1 MLRRVSVAVPRR
13 SSRGFTL
20 IELLAVLAVLAVLA
34 TIAIPVAEVTVQRQK
49 EADLRIALREVR
61 SAIDAYKKAYDE
73 GRIARTIN
81 SNGYPVTLAALV
93 DGIEDARDPKKSRM
107 YFLRRIPQDP
117 MAASAASDPMESW
130 GKRSYASGPEEPKEG
145 SDVFDIYSRSTRIG
159 LNGVPY
165 TRW

>member
-1 MLRRVSVAVPRR
+1 
-13 SSRGFTL
+13 
-20 IELLAVLAVLAVLA
+20 
-34 TIAIPVAEVTVQRQK
+34 
-49 EADLRIALREVR
+49 
-61 SAIDAYKKAYDE
+61 
-73 GRIARTIN
+73 
-81 SNGYPVTLAALV
+81 
-93 DGIEDARDPKKSRM
+93 M

-117 MAASAASDPMESW
+117 MAASAASDPMERW